1 MIGERSANM
10 MNSQCVPILV
20 YHHVYR
26 EETPELKRSTFE
38 TGAGIIGEAEFR
50 RQMQYIADKG
60 WNVVS
65 TTQIVD
71 WITEGTTLQEKV
83 VALHFDNGW
92 LDTAMVAV
100 PILREFGMTGT
111 CFPITDG
118 VEAASENRS
127 IPMRTLTEGVTKKPF
142 MTWDQAQELLDA
154 GWEIG
159 AHTATHCKT
168 AEKHDA
174 AGDEGVVWE
183 VQTSN
188 DMFKR
193 RLGFVPD
200 HFAYPSGSRNDR
212 TDTLLSRYYRSLRR
226 WHFDWPIRWTFTD
239 YNSSRLALECQNIDL
254 RVPFEDFER
263 IFNEALAT

>member
-1 MIGERSANM
+1 
-10 MNSQCVPILV
+10 MNGQRVPILV
-20 YHHVYR
+20 YHHVYP
-26 EETPELKRSTFE
+26 EETPELKRSTSE
-38 TGAGIIGEAEFR
+38 KGAGIIGTDEFQ
-50 RQMQYIADKG
+50 RQIRHIADEG

-71 WITEGTTLQEKV
+71 WITAGATLREKA

-92 LDTAMVAV
+92 LDTVVVAL
-100 PILREFGMTGT
+100 PILREFGMTAT

-118 VEAASENRS
+118 VEAASESRS
-127 IPMRTLTEGVTKKPF
+127 IPVRTLTEGVIKKPF
-142 MTWDQAQELLDA
+142 MTWDQAHELSDA

-159 AHTATHCKT
+159 AHTATHCRV
-168 AEKHDA
+168 AEKHA
-174 AGDEGVVWE
+174 AEGDEGVVGE

-188 DMFKR
+188 DLFKR

-212 TDTLLSRYYRSLRR
+212 TDTLLSRCYRSLRL

-239 YNSSRLALECQNIDL
+239 TTTSHLALECQNIDL
-254 RVPFEDFER
+254 RVPFEDFKR
-263 IFNEALAT
+263 IFNEASAV